1 MKKLIALSLSLAI
14 FSTQAFANSNI
25 DVRANKTKETTK
37 SKAIDKSKSKTISR
51 EKAEE
56 QGQGISQRQEQGFRE
71 SERREIAKALEK
83 LRHTGITV
91 EVSIPTLVFM
101 NLTNMYP
108 NLLQRTVNDFYTVPL
123 IQHGFVNVT
132 RIEYFNNIAKA
143 QQSTPYLN
151 TQAVID
157 YMKTLMSI
165 THQIKDEVKI
175 LNNEV
180 LGLEDYE
187 EIAKDIAKKID
198 VSKRKAF
205 FPISNRC
212 ILVNDYQHFRC
223 GSCTLDVSNVSG
235 IPILSCSGI
244 QVFSPN
250 SILGYTI
257 KATANTSYSFKEVES
272 EIKSTEI
279 YKAISRAVE
288 TYARK
293 MERRG
298 VSVNK
303 TMLKKL
309 LMETAIKD
317 SKTFDLALT
326 KMQKE
331 EEPTELFRFLR

>member
-14 FSTQAFANSNI
+14 FSTQAFANNI
-25 DVRANKTKETTK
+25 EIKTNKTKETTK
-37 SKAIDKSKSKTISR
+37 SKAIDKSKSKTITK

-56 QGQGISQRQEQGFRE
+56 KGIGATERQEQGFRE

-83 LRHTGITV
+83 LRHTGIAF

-108 NLLQRTVNDFYTVPL
+108 ELFQKTINDFYTVPL
-123 IQHGFVNVT
+123 IEYGFINTT

-143 QQSTPYLN
+143 QQSTPYIY

-157 YMKTLMSI
+157 YMQMLMSVAY
-165 THQIKDEVKI
+165 QIKDEVKLLDGEI
-175 LNNEV
+175 

-187 EIAKDIAKKID
+187 EIARDIAKKID
-198 VSKRKAF
+198 ISQRKAL
-205 FPISNRC
+205 FPINNRC
-212 ILVNDYQHFRC
+212 ILVQDYQRFRC

-235 IPILSCSGI
+235 IPMLSCSGI

-250 SILGYTI
+250 SILGYSI
-257 KATANTSYSFKEVES
+257 RATANTSYSFREVES
-272 EIKSTEI
+272 EVKSTEI
-279 YKAISRAVE
+279 YKTISRAVE

-293 MERRG
+293 MERKG

-303 TMLKKL
+303 KVLKKL
-309 LMETAIKD
+309 LMQIAIKD

-331 EEPTELFRFLR
+331 EEPAELFRFLR